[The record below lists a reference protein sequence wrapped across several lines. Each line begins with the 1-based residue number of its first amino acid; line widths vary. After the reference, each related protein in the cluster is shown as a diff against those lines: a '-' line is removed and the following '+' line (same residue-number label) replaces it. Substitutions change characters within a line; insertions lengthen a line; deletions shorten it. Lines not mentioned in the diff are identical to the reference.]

1 MVEKKKVH
9 LNQTFKNI
17 LIIGIIAGVFFLV
30 GKFWPSNEIPT
41 KVSSDLLSQQIQNI
55 SELATIEYN
64 YTNMGKFENQ
74 STFYGWKVPFTTKS
88 FIVSYDGKVKAGI
101 DMNKVDIVI
110 KGKTIHITVPQASIL
125 SHEIDEKSIEV
136 FDETK
141 NIFNQISITDYHQF
155 TIDQKEKIENNL
167 KEKGFIEES
176 QIKVESVLKT
186 FIKSSYELDDDYS
199 IKIEVKSEK

>member
-17 LIIGIIAGVFFLV
+17 LILGIIAGVFFLV

-74 STFYGWKVPFTTKS
+74 STFYGLEGS
-88 FIVSYDGKVKAGI
+88 FH
-101 DMNKVDIVI
+101 NKEFYC
-110 KGKTIHITVPQASIL
+110 IL
-125 SHEIDEKSIEV
+125 
-136 FDETK
+136 
-141 NIFNQISITDYHQF
+141 
-155 TIDQKEKIENNL
+155 
-167 KEKGFIEES
+167 
-176 QIKVESVLKT
+176 
-186 FIKSSYELDDDYS
+186 
-199 IKIEVKSEK
+199 